1 MKIITKSSA
10 VKINNAYKTIVEIF
24 ADSLS
29 DVTPADENWAV
40 GSLAFIVKDSTTA
53 TGKIYALTSLGE
65 WVEQ

>member
-10 VKINNAYKTIVEIF
+10 VKINNAYKTIVEIR

-29 DVTPADENWAV
+29 DVTPADEGWAV
-40 GSLAFIVKDSTTA
+40 GSIAWIVKDNTTE
-53 TGKIYALTSLGE
+53 TGKIYGLTSLGE